1 MKKRVLTFLLALTI
15 LWSLLPTS
23 IAAGIDSDF
32 VIEGT
37 VLMKYT
43 GSGENVIIPDGV
55 TAIGDGAFRG
65 RTNVISITIPDGVTE
80 IGDSAFSGCNNLT
93 GITIPNSVTKI
104 GVSAFKNCYKLAGIT
119 IPDNV
124 TKINNNTFYNCIGL
138 TSITIPDSVT
148 EIGASAFYN
157 CFKVVDITLPDSVT
171 EISSY
176 TFSNCVSL
184 TSITIPDGV
193 TEIGD
198 FAFYKCTGLTAVKGC
213 TNIVFIGDYA
223 FFGCEKLKKFPY
235 SFQLKEIGYCAFDS
249 TSIGAPNRSVRQA
262 LYEYT
267 RTKWINLGQAVTEKR
282 QRSLLIRSYGEPIV
296 TFLAWDKNDA
306 EQSEKVVDL
315 SNEITAGVE
324 TDYEKAKAVYT
335 WMQENISY
343 DYAYANG
350 TKSTGALAPED
361 VIDSRLTICEGYSR
375 LTQALLQAQGIP
387 TLFVCGSGNSD
398 GGWGSHAWNEAFID
412 GRWVIMDTTWS
423 RGWTSNTS
431 WVAQPKYF
439 DMSIANFAEDHLV
452 EGYPAATADDT
463 PSDWARNEVWDAMV
477 GGLIPND
484 LQSAYRN
491 NITREEFCRLMVT
504 LVEQE
509 SGQEISDYL
518 NIQELSIDAPFTD
531 TDSEAVLAAYAL
543 GIVNGVSEDTFNPD
557 GSITRQE
564 AAVMLSRTAKVLGLT
579 AEEGETFA
587 DEATFASW
595 AVEGISFV
603 SGLTDS
609 INGNKVMGGTGEG
622 YFSPLASYSREQ
634 AYLTVLRL
642 FRCSQ

>member
-1 MKKRVLTFLLALTI
+1 MKKLVLSFLLALTI
-15 LWSLLPTS
+15 LWSLLPVS
-23 IAAGIDSDF
+23 IAAGADSDF

-37 VLMKYT
+37 MLMKYT
-43 GSGENVIIPDGV
+43 GSGGNVVIPDGV

-65 RTNVISITIPDGVTE
+65 RTNVINITIPDGVTE
-80 IGDSAFSGCNNLT
+80 IGDSAFRGCVGLTDIIIPDSATKIGDYALWGCTSITDITIPQNVTVIGSYAFGRCTGLTSIMLPNSITEISHGAIMDCSGLLT
-93 GITIPNSVTKI
+93 ITIPNGVTKI
-104 GVSAFKNCYKLAGIT
+104 DDFAFDGCSSLA
-119 IPDNV
+119 
-124 TKINNNTFYNCIGL
+124 
-138 TSITIPDSVT
+138 SV
-148 EIGASAFYN
+148 
-157 CFKVVDITLPDSVT
+157 
-171 EISSY
+171 
-176 TFSNCVSL
+176 
-184 TSITIPDGV
+184 TIPDGV
-193 TEIGD
+193 TEIGGY
-198 FAFYKCTGLTAVKGC
+198 AFSKCNLTDIMIPDSVTKIGSGAFSNCTGLTNVMGC
-213 TNIVFIGDYA
+213 KNVASIGYYA
-223 FFGCEKLKKFPY
+223 FSGCAKLISFPD
-235 SFQLKEIGYCAFDS
+235 FTQLKEIGEFAFPS
-249 TSIGAPNRSVRQA
+249 NAIGKILNRSQRQV

-267 RTKWINLGQAVTEKR
+267 RTKWVNLG
-282 QRSLLIRSYGEPIV
+282 
-296 TFLAWDKNDA
+296 KNIIG
-306 EQSEKVVDL
+306 QSEKIVAL
-315 SNEITAGVE
+315 SNEITIGAK
-324 TDYEKAKAVYT
+324 TDYEKAKAVYN
-335 WMQENISY
+335 WMQKNISY
-343 DYAYANG
+343 DHSYVNG
-350 TKSTGALAPED
+350 RKNTVTLAPED
-361 VIDSRLTICEGYSR
+361 VIDSRLTVCEGYSR
-375 LTQALLQAQGIP
+375 LTRALLQAQGIP
-387 TLFVCGSGNSD
+387 ALLVSGLSD
-398 GGWGSHAWNEAFID
+398 GDTDGNWVGHVWNEAFID